1 MRIHHQNTEK
11 FTDINISK
19 GATSNEEMQYLYE
32 SPTIGGKIKKQDK
45 ISFVY
50 KAQSLFEIQDFYFS
64 IQFVDSTI
72 VFNAPK
78 QYRRYYDSDDIVPL
92 KEQKFPCGLNK
103 IKRIK
108 ASFSAKDQGYG
119 NRKGEVYLCVMPH
132 KGERQYISLTDG
144 PVEHEYQNYTF
155 DSS

>member
-1 MRIHHQNTEK
+1 MSLLNS
-11 FTDINISK
+11 DIIFP
-19 GATSNEEMQYLYE
+19 LY
-32 SPTIGGKIKKQDK
+32 
-45 ISFVY
+45 
-50 KAQSLFEIQDFYFS
+50 
-64 IQFVDSTI
+64 
-72 VFNAPK
+72 
-78 QYRRYYDSDDIVPL
+78 
-92 KEQKFPCGLNK
+92 EQKFPCGLNK